1 MRLPDGFWRRSFA
14 LAFIAFA
21 ASVFAGCSSSGNAD
35 EDDPPPAGRV
45 SALAGHWVGSV
56 TDTASTEVLTA
67 TTLIDREGNAQLMIV
82 EAMAIVIPGGVS
94 SPPPVA
100 INTFATRVFV
110 VHGDVCCNSEFS
122 GQLQAQD
129 IGSETR
135 SSIQLSTRL
144 SGGMLIGEF
153 GYQGRQY
160 SFSLASS
167 DGYARP
173 LTMADLAG
181 VYSTSPFSSNGV
193 PSPLSLAINNDGAIT
208 GTHFNGCVLNGT
220 VRIPDPAHNLFRMR
234 VQFGNCGDTLPMPR
248 NGDYEGLGV
257 LLRGAA
263 IAGAPTELH
272 DMLLHSLIGPVWLGS
287 QGVIK

>member
-1 MRLPDGFWRRSFA
+1 M
-14 LAFIAFA
+14 
-21 ASVFAGCSSSGNAD
+21 
-35 EDDPPPAGRV
+35 
-45 SALAGHWVGSV
+45 LAGHWVGSV

-82 EAMAIVIPGGVS
+82 PGMAILIPGGGS
-94 SPPPVA
+94 SPPPGP
-100 INTFATRVFV
+100 INTFGRVFV
-110 VHGDVCCNSEFS
+110 VHGDVCCGSEFS

-129 IGSETR
+129 LGSETH
-135 SSIQLSTRL
+135 SSIQLNGRL
-144 SGGMLIGEF
+144 SGGMFTGGF

-160 SFSLASS
+160 SFSLAPS

-193 PSPLSLAINNDGAIT
+193 PSPLSLAINDDGAIT
-208 GTHFNGCVLNGT
+208 GTHFNGCVVNGT

-234 VQFGNCGDTLPMPR
+234 VQFGNCGATMAMPR